1 MGIYCSKTQGLL
13 IRTLMICL
21 FISGLVACKDK
32 GKSGD
37 GDSASATSSM
47 EIPPLFQRTGEL
59 AKATE
64 WPKTVAKVDELKKVI
79 AKNPAEVKSR
89 LQIATIYMAE
99 ARITGEHPY
108 YYPAVL
114 KILDG
119 VLSMD
124 PRNFEATT
132 FKASVKMSQ
141 HHFAE
146 ARELAEQARQINPSN
161 AYVYGVLVDAN
172 VELGNYEEA
181 VAVSD
186 KMQALKP
193 SLESYSR
200 ASYLRE
206 IYGNYPSSI
215 EAMKLAVQAGLPGS
229 EPYCWSKNTLAHL
242 YIVTGQLDKA
252 ENEFEEI
259 LAIRPSYAFA
269 LGGQAQV
276 QTLRKEYDKAL
287 ATLTK
292 ASAIMPEFSFHE
304 QMAEIYALQGNK
316 EKAANAYAEV
326 FKMLDEDAQSGH
338 TVDLELCKLY
348 TKTGQLDSAAYY
360 GQKEFAKRPKNID
373 VNHALATVSFQ
384 KNDMKKAQEYIETAM
399 RTGNKDPEL
408 LQQASQIALAMG
420 NVNESKKLIA
430 EAKKVNPLTVL

>member
-1 MGIYCSKTQGLL
+1 MEVYLSNLRGLL
-13 IRTLMICL
+13 NRTGVFL
-21 FISGLVACKDK
+21 FFLSALVACKSTDNSEDSV
-32 GKSGD
+32 KS
-37 GDSASATSSM
+37 TTNPM
-47 EIPPLFQRTGEL
+47 EIPPLFQRRGEL
-59 AKATE
+59 ATADE
-64 WPKTVAKVDELKKVI
+64 WTKTVAKVEELKQNI
-79 AKNPAEVKSR
+79 AKNPGDVKPR

-141 HHFAE
+141 HQFKE
-146 ARELAEQARQINPSN
+146 ARELAEKARQINPNN

-242 YIVTGQLDKA
+242 YVVTGQLEKA
-252 ENEFEEI
+252 ETEYAQI

-269 LGGQAQV
+269 MGGQARV

-287 ATLTK
+287 ATLNK
-292 ASAIMPEFSFHE
+292 ASAILPEFSFYE

-316 EKAANAYAEV
+316 EKENEMYAEV
-326 FKMLDEDAQSGH
+326 VKMLDEDAQSGH
-338 TVDLELCKLY
+338 AVDLELCKLY
-348 TKTGQLDSAAYY
+348 IRSGQLDSAAFY

-373 VNHALATVSFQ
+373 VNHALATLAFQ
-384 KNDMKKAQEYIETAM
+384 KNDLKKAQEHIQTAM
-399 RTGNKDPEL
+399 RTGIKDPEL
-408 LQQASQIALAMG
+408 LQQASQIALALG
-420 NVNESKKLIA
+420 NVDESKKLIT